1 VTALLAHQLRFDLL
15 ALRRNRRMQMFGL
28 ALPLVLL
35 VCFAGLF
42 DSTPVEVAGH
52 LVPADRASVPGIMGL
67 AVLTSSFMGL
77 AMTVVTQRQL
87 GVLKR
92 RRSTPCPAWVLV
104 SSRALAAML
113 SSVVACAVMTAVAGW
128 GYGFRLAPGGAI
140 AALLAVVAGSLCFA
154 AVAYLVASAVT
165 TPEAAQPLLQLV
177 MLPLQLISGIYFP
190 ASQLPGWLQGIAE
203 AFPLVH
209 LTNALQH
216 AWLPSGGQIAWGDLG
231 VLALWAVLAGWAAA
245 RTFRWL
251 PKPG

>member
-1 VTALLAHQLRFDLL
+1 MTALLAHQLRFDLL

-42 DSTPVEVAGH
+42 DSTPVEVAGQ

-128 GYGFRLAPGGAI
+128 GYGFRLAPGGAV
-140 AALLAVVAGSLCFA
+140 AALLAAME
-154 AVAYLVASAVT
+154 
-165 TPEAAQPLLQLV
+165 EAARHHHDPVGEVDERGRVLLRTHHIPADLEALPQWALAHD
-177 MLPLQLISGIYFP
+177 LPLADLAVRPPTQEDVYL
-190 ASQLPGWLQGIAE
+190 E
-203 AFPLVH
+203 
-209 LTNALQH
+209 LT
-216 AWLPSGGQIAWGDLG
+216 
-231 VLALWAVLAGWAAA
+231 
-245 RTFRWL
+245 R
-251 PKPG
+251 